1 MRAGVM
7 RKRRKML
14 REGEGIAIFFLIFRF
29 NFLFLLLSRSESVGE
44 IIRSGGLYKDV
55 KAGLNG
61 VIKLNMWAPR
71 CFVIS
76 GFYGIPIG

>member
-14 REGEGIAIFFLIFRF
+14 REGEGIAIFFFLFRF